1 MKTAEIKL
9 DLHNKID
16 NVASKQLKEI
26 YGLVIN
32 YLNSNNTVEKWDALT
47 EAQKNKIM
55 QGLDQ
60 ADAGLGTP
68 AKEVIKR
75 ARETGKEIKILTIF
89 DTRQDPKRLSFI
101 F

>member
-1 MKTAEIKL
+1 MKTAEIKF

-32 YLNSNNTVEKWDALT
+32 YLNSNNTVEEWDALT
-47 EAQKNKIM
+47 ETQKNKIM

-60 ADAGLGTP
+60 ADGGLCTP
-68 AKEVIKR
+68 AKEVLKR
-75 ARETGKEIKILTIF
+75 AREKYGLNG
-89 DTRQDPKRLSFI
+89 
-101 F
+101 

>member
-47 EAQKNKIM
+47 ETQKNKIM

-75 ARETGKEIKILTIF
+75 AREKYGLNG
-89 DTRQDPKRLSFI
+89 
-101 F
+101 

>member
-68 AKEVIKR
+68 AKEVIK
-75 ARETGKEIKILTIF
+75 AREKYGLNG
-89 DTRQDPKRLSFI
+89 
-101 F
+101 

>member
-1 MKTAEIKL
+1 MKTAGIKL

-32 YLNSNNTVEKWDALT
+32 YLNSNNTVEKWDSLT
-47 EAQKNKIM
+47 EAQKKKIM

-75 ARETGKEIKILTIF
+75 AREKYGLNG
-89 DTRQDPKRLSFI
+89 
-101 F
+101 